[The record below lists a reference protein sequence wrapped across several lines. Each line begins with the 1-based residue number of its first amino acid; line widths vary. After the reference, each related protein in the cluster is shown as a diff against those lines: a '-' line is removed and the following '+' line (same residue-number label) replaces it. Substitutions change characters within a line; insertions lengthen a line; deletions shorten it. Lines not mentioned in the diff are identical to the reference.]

1 MCIQRILNK
10 EIKVTKEYLKKK
22 CSSSLTIS
30 GMQIANPNN
39 FEISFYPIQ
48 NGKDKVT
55 TNSREM

>member
-10 EIKVTKEYLKKK
+10 EIKVAKEYLKK

-30 GMQIANPNN
+30 GMQITNPNN